1 MTAQP
6 EEKMEVIE
14 NIKEEVAEESAVAA
28 DSNMNP
34 IYGTDV
40 ISSLKELFPG
50 FVEEHNMK
58 VEKLRLQR
66 DTELDQIQDDERYS
80 EEFIKNESE
89 KIGREYDSLL
99 QTADSNHS
107 AAIQNRIAG
116 LESEEESI
124 IYADDEEEV
133 SYRSLV
139 SEAKNGINDAV
150 LSDDKVSRKLALE
163 TAVNLRKIAQIEEQ
177 RELTKLIR
185 HYPLEALDKYRKSLS
200 ENNTRLIN
208 YFESVWPTVKEKSN
222 PLAVGDREK
231 DAAAMMGIEETFE
244 KLRDDRRN
252 KLNDRL
258 GPVRTQRNLLQLYLN
273 DLELAAV
280 MRK

>member
-1 MTAQP
+1 MTAKP
-6 EEKMEVIE
+6 EEKNEVIE
-14 NIKEEVAEESAVAA
+14 SIKDTEEENKNSS
-28 DSNMNP
+28 DSVTHP

-40 ISSLKELFPG
+40 ISSLKEQFPG
-50 FVEEHNMK
+50 LVEEYNAK
-58 VEKLRLQR
+58 IEKLRFER
-66 DTELDQIQDDERYS
+66 NNDLDKIQDDERYS
-80 EEFIKNESE
+80 EEFIKTEAE
-89 KIGREYDSLL
+89 KIRQEYDSLL
-99 QTADSNHS
+99 QIAESNHR
-107 AAIQNRIAG
+107 ADIYNRIAHA
-116 LESEEESI
+116 ESEEESI
-124 IYADDEEEV
+124 IYSDDEEEV
-133 SYRSLV
+133 SYRSLL

-200 ENNTRLIN
+200 ENNIRLIN

-231 DAAAMMGIEETFE
+231 DAAAMMGIEKNFE
-244 KLRDDRRN
+244 KLRDNRRQ
-252 KLNDRL
+252 KLNGRL